1 MRRVQDYL
9 KELDRE
15 KLIET
20 YLEYAPNGNE
30 NLFNL
35 PDFTEAQQKEW
46 KYRELDRFIQYLIDM
61 DITEMEDGKT
71 YILFAYPVRVISTNE
86 MSVEYALVCQ
96 DDLFKENEK
105 VIEHHFAT
113 SPHSEIIGLYIA
125 NTPYTQKNIY
135 DLMARVL
142 YEALVY
148 GFQQERIFEEYRE
161 VSNPFGIWY
170 KDRDRYI
177 DILQSRSLDNI
188 PAECTQPLDIKQMNL
203 WFEVRD
209 TYRKYMDYCFNRE
222 VSVLRK
228 SFFEE
233 KEEFRMEENQKL
245 QSRMRAIIDA
255 LTDKE
260 KQVITSIYGI
270 NGEKKTYEQLAEDM
284 GITRNEVR
292 EIEVTAL
299 RRLRCPTCLLE

>member
-15 KLIET
+15 RLIET

-30 NLFNL
+30 KLFSL
-35 PDFTEAQQKEW
+35 PDFTEEQQKKW
-46 KYRELDRFIQYLIDM
+46 KYRELDKFIQYLIDM

-71 YILFAYPVRVISTNE
+71 YILFAYPGRVISTNE
-86 MSVEYALVCQ
+86 MSVEYSLVCQ
-96 DDLFKENEK
+96 DDLFKEDEK
-105 VIEHHFAT
+105 VIEHHFNT
-113 SPHSEIIGLYIA
+113 SPHSEIIGLYVA

-188 PAECTQPLDIKQMNL
+188 PTECTQPLDIKQMNL

-222 VSVLRK
+222 VSVL
-228 SFFEE
+228 
-233 KEEFRMEENQKL
+233 
-245 QSRMRAIIDA
+245 
-255 LTDKE
+255 
-260 KQVITSIYGI
+260 
-270 NGEKKTYEQLAEDM
+270 KK
-284 GITRNEVR
+284 VF
-292 EIEVTAL
+292 
-299 RRLRCPTCLLE
+299 